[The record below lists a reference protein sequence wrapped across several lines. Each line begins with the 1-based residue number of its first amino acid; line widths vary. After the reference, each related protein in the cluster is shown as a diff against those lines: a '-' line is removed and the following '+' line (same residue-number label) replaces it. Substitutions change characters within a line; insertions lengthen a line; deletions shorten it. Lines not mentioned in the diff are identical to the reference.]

1 MSEDVRMTAW
11 VRGAVQQVG
20 FRWWTRSR
28 ALEIG
33 LLGYASNLGDGR
45 VQVVAQGSREQ
56 CERLLDL
63 LKHGDTPGRVDGVT
77 EIWVS
82 RRTATRASPSADA
95 DRPGRRAVRGAT
107 TRVHRTC
114 VSRLRF
120 RPGHG

>member
-11 VRGAVQQVG
+11 VRGAVQEVG

-33 LLGYASNLGDGR
+33 LLGYASNLSDGR

-63 LKHGDTPGRVDGVT
+63 LRHGDTPGRVDGVT
-77 EIWVS
+77 EIWG
-82 RRTATRASPSADA
+82 RPETRYQGFAI
-95 DRPGRRAVRGAT
+95 R
-107 TRVHRTC
+107 
-114 VSRLRF
+114 
-120 RPGHG
+120 

>member
-45 VQVVAQGSREQ
+45 VQVVAEGSRED
-56 CERLLDL
+56 CGRLLDL
-63 LKHGDTPGRVDGVT
+63 LRRGDTPGMVDGVT
-77 EIWVS
+77 EIWG
-82 RRTATRASPSADA
+82 SAEGGY
-95 DRPGRRAVRGAT
+95 PGFAIR
-107 TRVHRTC
+107 
-114 VSRLRF
+114 
-120 RPGHG
+120 

>member
-45 VQVVAQGSREQ
+45 VQVVAEGSRED
-56 CERLLDL
+56 CGRLLEL
-63 LKHGDTPGRVDGVT
+63 LRHGDTPGRVDGVT
-77 EIWVS
+77 EIWG
-82 RRTATRASPSADA
+82 SPEGGYLGFAI
-95 DRPGRRAVRGAT
+95 R
-107 TRVHRTC
+107 
-114 VSRLRF
+114 
-120 RPGHG
+120 